1 MLISHRE
8 RESRLPTSTSADFPV
23 RVEVLHQHDFPPLP
37 PSPVEED
44 EDEYSEILLQSRADT
59 LPSEKEPPSVP
70 PHREPASNSLKTRS
84 MDASYNRGKL
94 KTSII

>member
-1 MLISHRE
+1 MLIAHRE
-8 RESRLPTSTSADFPV
+8 RESRLPTSTSADFPI

-59 LPSEKEPPSVP
+59 LPNDKEPVLVP
-70 PHREPASNSLKTRS
+70 THHEPTNSLKTRS
-84 MDASYNRGKL
+84 MDANYNRGN
-94 KTSII
+94 